1 MRILLGFICVLCSL
15 CLNSH
20 FEHILLKIKL
30 LFIMTIF
37 DLPYELQCIIL
48 LISQL
53 LLIFFKVKHIQL
65 IANKSSPIYKSIIV
79 SFIIQVMWLIASAV
93 GIQSMIQGTYFLTA
107 CYVTGGCIGCI
118 IPLLKEDRKL
128 F

>member
-1 MRILLGFICVLCSL
+1 
-15 CLNSH
+15 
-20 FEHILLKIKL
+20 
-30 LFIMTIF
+30 
-37 DLPYELQCIIL
+37 
-48 LISQL
+48 
-53 LLIFFKVKHIQL
+53 
-65 IANKSSPIYKSIIV
+65 
-79 SFIIQVMWLIASAV
+79 MWLIASAV